1 MQCVML
7 GYPGL
12 APTIAR
18 LRDGLIRPLRCGRHA
33 RRYTAHSSFLSSG
46 LLIPKSRLRWR
57 LLDKFCSVRSA
68 VDRQVSFL
76 IGDSETRFPGTAL

>member
-1 MQCVML
+1 M
-7 GYPGL
+7 G
-12 APTIAR
+12 
-18 LRDGLIRPLRCGRHA
+18 D
-33 RRYTAHSSFLSSG
+33 S
-46 LLIPKSRLRWR
+46 LLIVYIVVIGSLAFHRRTTAFAGEAVVIDTPACLFLKADEDRR

>member
-1 MQCVML
+1 MATRGIDRHRGRRQNATV
-7 GYPGL
+7 
-12 APTIAR
+12 AR
-18 LRDGLIRPLRCGRHA
+18 QA
-33 RRYTAHSSFLSSG
+33 R
-46 LLIPKSRLRWR
+46 LLIPKSRLRWQ